1 MKNKEKKELESVKK
15 FFRMRKLE
23 EGAML

>member
-1 MKNKEKKELESVKK
+1 MKNKEKKELESVEK
-15 FFRMRKLE
+15 FFRMKKLE